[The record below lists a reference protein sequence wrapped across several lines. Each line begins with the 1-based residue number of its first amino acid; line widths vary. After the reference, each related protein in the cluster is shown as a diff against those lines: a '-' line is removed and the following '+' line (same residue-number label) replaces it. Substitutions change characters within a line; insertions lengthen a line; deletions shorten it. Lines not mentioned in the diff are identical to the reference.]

1 MSCDRRTFL
10 QRSAVGTGAL
20 ALGLP
25 VLQSC
30 GNDVEVPPYIDA
42 TVVTDPASSRYGQ
55 VEVVLGRYP
64 DLQAPGGAVTVR
76 VAQPD
81 GDHPFVV
88 PTGGLLLLHL
98 RATDVDPSVGHDHE
112 GDIADQFVACD
123 SECPHAG
130 CPLGYNPG
138 SGLIECPCHSSRFRA
153 VADPSDAKSCGG
165 DVVHRP
171 AQSNLILYGLEH
183 DPFRESLFIDLQT
196 ARACN
201 TLPAPVDGV
210 VTVGIDQLPA
220 LSQVGGFLVSRPAG
234 FKDLLIVVRTST
246 TDFNVTSA
254 ICTHKRCT
262 VGYDAGAMEIAC
274 PCHGSRYALSGAVVQ
289 EPATKP
295 LTKYE
300 ASFDGVTLT
309 ILVA

>member
-10 QRSAVGTGAL
+10 QRSVVGTGAL

-42 TVVTDPASSRYGQ
+42 TVDADPESPRYGQ
-55 VEVVLGRYP
+55 VEIVVGRYP
-64 DLQAPGGAVTVR
+64 DLQAVGGAVTVR
-76 VAQPD
+76 VPQPE

-88 PTGGLLLLHL
+88 PSGGLLLIHL
-98 RATDVDPSVGHDHE
+98 RDENVVRHE
-112 GDIADQFVACD
+112 GDQGGEDIANLFVACD

-130 CPLGYNPG
+130 CPLGYNPR

-153 VADPSDAKSCGG
+153 VADPMDPKSCGG

-171 AQSNLILYGLEH
+171 AQSNLILYGLER

-201 TLPAPVDGV
+201 TLPAPVGGV

-234 FKDLLIVVRTST
+234 FGDLLLVVRTGD

-262 VGYDAGAMEIAC
+262 VGYDANAMEIAC
-274 PCHGSRYALSGAVVQ
+274 PCHGSRFGLSGAVVQ
-289 EPATKP
+289 SPATKP

-300 ASFDGVTLT
+300 ASFDGSTLT